1 MTLPPPES
9 QAAAPRAN
17 PESEPVLI
25 ARQSEREETQVYRA
39 GAYRLLAALLRSP
52 PDAVV
57 LDQVANLAGVDTE
70 TDELSATLSALGQA
84 VRDSSAGAI
93 DEEFHT
99 LFIGLGRGELM
110 PYGSWYLTGFLME
123 KPLGVLRDDLVRLG
137 YERNDGIREPEDH
150 IAALCE
156 VMSMLIAETLDQ
168 PSQEGVE
175 GLQEQF
181 FQAHIGT
188 WVDRFFQDLSET
200 QSAVFYR
207 SVGRFGLAFAQFEQR
222 YFSMN
227 A

>member
-9 QAAAPRAN
+9 QAAAPTGN
-17 PESEPVLI
+17 PESGPVLI
-25 ARQSEREETQVYRA
+25 ARQSESEETQVYRA

-57 LDQVANLAGVDTE
+57 LDQVADLAEVDSE
-70 TDELSATLSALGQA
+70 ADELSATLSALGQA
-84 VRDSSAGAI
+84 VRDSGADAI

-123 KPLGVLRDDLVRLG
+123 KPLGILRDDLVKLG
-137 YERNDGIREPEDH
+137 YERNDGVREPEDH

-156 VMSMLIAETLDQ
+156 VMSMMIADTLEQ
-168 PSQEGVE
+168 PSREGVE

-181 FQAHIGT
+181 FQAHMGT
-188 WVDRFFQDLSET
+188 WVERFFQDLSES
-200 QSAVFYR
+200 QSAVFYS